1 MFSCG
6 LEFLVLKSRPVWDVH
21 FVGHLHNVLHI
32 VVWINLQIIN
42 NIIIITPVTQI
53 KLKNAGHKIIKIYTS
68 IILLN
73 VGDGNKT
80 ISSQISTILLVLH
93 QTTIVSMVG

>member
-1 MFSCG
+1 
-6 LEFLVLKSRPVWDVH
+6 
-21 FVGHLHNVLHI
+21 
-32 VVWINLQIIN
+32 
-42 NIIIITPVTQI
+42 VTQI
-53 KLKNAGHKIIKIYTS
+53 KLKNAGHKIIKIYTIVS

-93 QTTIVSMVG
+93 QKTIVSMVG